1 MIRSIWRLLRPYQ
14 WLKSSFVLV
23 GLIFSRKYSDMD
35 MLLAVLKAAFAFSL
49 VSSAVYVL
57 NDIFDREQDRQ
68 HPQKCTRPLAA
79 GDISVGQGYFI
90 YALVLGIALALG
102 YTVSPILTGILI
114 VYLLQ
119 NIAYSRWLKHVVI
132 LDVFLI
138 ALGFMLRI
146 LAGTWGVGIEPSSWL
161 LLCGLML
168 ALFMGFGK
176 RWAELQD
183 LEADAEKHRMVL
195 ESYSHVLLDK
205 MIGIAASGVI
215 ITYSL
220 YTMDESTVLL
230 HGTDALIYTVPLV
243 IYGVFRYLYL
253 LHERGIGG
261 DPARLVLKDTH
272 IIIAVLLWLIS
283 VVWIISK

>member
-1 MIRSIWRLLRPYQ
+1 MT
-14 WLKSSFVLV
+14 
-23 GLIFSRKYSDMD
+23 
-35 MLLAVLKAAFAFSL
+35 MLLAVLKAALAFSL

-68 HPQKCTRPLAA
+68 HPQKRTRPLAA

-90 YALVLGIALALG
+90 YALVLGTGLALG
-102 YTVSPILTGILI
+102 YTVSPVLTGILI
-114 VYLLQ
+114 IYLLQ

-183 LEADAEKHRMVL
+183 LEEGAEKHRVVL

-220 YTMDESTVLL
+220 YTVDESTVLQ

-261 DPARLVLKDTH
+261 DPARLVLKDSH
-272 IIIAVLLWLIS
+272 ILITVLLWLIS